1 MLTNKTYPPSE
12 DVLDAFANYV
22 RTFLGRCKTTVVF
35 WDECVCVCEDLE
47 VQGSGFDWWVLCY
60 GGGFGEVAFDEGLK
74 GQWWGWCFL
83 IFVLRFMRMFEDLGL
98 LIDLV

>member
-1 MLTNKTYPPSE
+1 MPS
-12 DVLDAFANYV
+12 LI
-22 RTFLGRCKTTVVF
+22 TSGRF
-35 WDECVCVCEDLE
+35 WGGAKRLSCSGMSVCVCEDLE